1 MKVIVTGSTGLVG
14 RALVRSLLA
23 DGNSVTRLVR
33 GGAQTFSAPGTRAVR
48 WEPDEGV
55 IDAKELEGHD
65 AAVHLA
71 GEPIAEGRWTQ
82 ERKRRI
88 LESRVKGTRL
98 LAETLARLEEKP
110 KVLVSASAIG
120 FYGDRG
126 DEVLREESAS
136 GEDFLSEVC
145 REWEKATLAASQ
157 AGIRVVHLRIG
168 IVLSAE
174 GGALA
179 KMLAPFKLGV
189 GGRVGS
195 GRQYMSWITL
205 DDLVGVIRRA
215 LADESL
221 RGPVNAVA
229 PNAVTNEEFTKAL
242 GRVLGRP
249 TFLHVPAFAAR
260 LAFGEMADAL
270 LLSSARVEPARLK
283 EAGYEFS
290 QTEIEGAL
298 RHVLKK
304 RQSRER

>member
-1 MKVIVTGSTGLVG
+1 MKVIVTGATGLVG

-23 DGNSVTRLVR
+23 DGHGVTRLVR
-33 GGAQTFSAPGTRAVR
+33 GGAQGFRAPGTASVH
-48 WEPDEGV
+48 WDPDRGV

-71 GEPIAEGRWTQ
+71 GESIADGRWDD
-82 ERKRRI
+82 EKKRRI

-98 LAETLARLEEKP
+98 LAETLAGLSEKP
-110 KVLVSASAIG
+110 KALVSASAIG

-157 AGIRVVHLRIG
+157 AGIRVTHVRIG
-168 IVLSAE
+168 VVLSVE
-174 GGALA
+174 GGALP
-179 KMLAPFKLGV
+179 KMLKPFKLGL

-205 DDLVGVIRRA
+205 EDLVGIIKRA
-215 LADESL
+215 LTDESL

-229 PNAVTNEEFTKAL
+229 PNPVTNEEFTKAL
-242 GRVLGRP
+242 GHVLGRP
-249 TFLHVPAFAAR
+249 TFMSVPAFAAR

-270 LLSSARVEPARLK
+270 LLSGARVVPARLQ
-283 EAGYEFS
+283 ATDF
-290 QTEIEGAL
+290 QFAHTEIEEAL
-298 RHVLKK
+298 RHVLKDK
-304 RQSRER
+304 

>member
-1 MKVIVTGSTGLVG
+1 MDEHRMKVIVTGSTGLVG
-14 RALVRSLLA
+14 SALIRSLRA
-23 DGNSVTRLVR
+23 DGDSVTRLVR
-33 GGAQTFSAPGTRAVR
+33 GGAQTFSAPGTKAVR
-48 WEPDEGV
+48 WEPESGV
-55 IDAKELEGHD
+55 VEAKELEGHD

-71 GEPIAEGRWTQ
+71 GEPIAEGRWTD
-82 ERKRRI
+82 EKKRRI
-88 LESRVKGTRL
+88 VESRVKVTRL
-98 LAETLARLEEKP
+98 LAETLAGLNEKP

-168 IVLSAE
+168 IVLSAK

-179 KMLAPFKLGV
+179 KMIKPFKFGL
-189 GGRVGS
+189 GGRIGD

-205 DDLVGVIRRA
+205 DDLIGVILRA
-215 LADESL
+215 NTDESL
-221 RGPVNAVA
+221 RGPVNSVA
-229 PNAVTNEEFTKAL
+229 PNPVTNEEFTKAL

-249 TFLHVPAFAAR
+249 TFLSMPAFAAR

-270 LLSSARVEPARLK
+270 LLSSARVEPARLE
-283 EAGYEFS
+283 EAGYKFS

-298 RHVLKK
+298 RHVLGK
-304 RQSRER
+304 